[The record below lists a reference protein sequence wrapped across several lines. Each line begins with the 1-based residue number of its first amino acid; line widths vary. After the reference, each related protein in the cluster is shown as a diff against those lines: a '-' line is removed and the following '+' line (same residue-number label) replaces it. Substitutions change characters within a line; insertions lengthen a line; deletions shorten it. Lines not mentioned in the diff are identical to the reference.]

1 MVAGTIPRTI
11 RKQRLKMMKIIS
23 TYFFLL
29 IIGLFCLC
37 PISFAQ
43 NNNKAILIG
52 ISQYDKIGG
61 LAFADEDVRMLHT
74 MLTNY
79 AGYNSAD
86 IVMLLNQEATKQRI
100 MKAIKDIVRQ
110 SHKEPLDHV
119 IFMFAGHGLPPNIK
133 SNTSNAFLAPFDA
146 QIIDDNGKS
155 AFFKESGGLVNNE
168 TFINKA
174 WLIKQL
180 SDLQAKEIVLILDS
194 CYSGA
199 KNFGA
204 LFADNLGFNVELG
217 EGSGGQRGVVIMQR
231 KTTDD
236 LSQTRIAFL
245 ASSNENQPSAEYSEL
260 KHGALSYCIFEY
272 INTVRKNTDDSG
284 KSEITVTGMYTNVTK
299 LFDQVKVEG
308 VSLSSRHQPVLFAIP
323 SYDTISG
330 MKFVS
335 VNGNKKPVI
344 KTGTIEISSDPE
356 NAEVSVDG
364 VPTGQLSNCLLELTE
379 GRHMISLFL
388 PGTNYMHSVMVDIRE
403 GQHKRTKIVLRG
415 SLLVESF
422 SDNPSINLPQLKVFI
437 DDMEVESS
445 GQHMKKLIA
454 GTHSLKVLVENVE
467 KIRQIEI
474 RPESPLLVRYKII
487 REDPKPPPNNNND
500 ADLVSF

>member
-1 MVAGTIPRTI
+1 
-11 RKQRLKMMKIIS
+11 MMKTIS

-29 IIGLFCLC
+29 AIGLLCLC
-37 PISFAQ
+37 PVSFAQ

-52 ISQYDKIGG
+52 ISQYAEIDG
-61 LAFADEDVRMLHT
+61 LRYADEDVRMLHT

-79 AGYNSAD
+79 AGYRSAD
-86 IVMLLNQEATKQRI
+86 IVLLLNRDATKQRI
-100 MKAIKDIVRQ
+100 MSAITDMVRQ
-110 SHKEPLDHV
+110 SHKKPLDHV

-133 SNTSNAFLAPFDA
+133 STTSNAFLAPFDA
-146 QIIDDNGKS
+146 QIITPNGKS

-199 KNFGA
+199 RNFGA
-204 LFADNLGFNVELG
+204 LFAENLGFNVEL
-217 EGSGGQRGVVIMQR
+217 EGVSGGQRGVVIMQR
-231 KTTDD
+231 KTTED
-236 LSQTRIAFL
+236 LSQTRIAFI

-272 INTVRKNTDDSG
+272 INTVRKNTDEADS
-284 KSEITVTGMYTNVTK
+284 SEITVTGMYTNVTT
-299 LFDQVKVEG
+299 LFDRVKVDG
-308 VSLSSRHQPVLFAIP
+308 ASLSSRHQPVMFAIP
-323 SYDTISG
+323 SYDTITG

-344 KTGTIEISSDPE
+344 KTGTIEIASDPDD
-356 NAEVSVDG
+356 AEVSIDG
-364 VPTGQLSNCLLELTE
+364 VPTGKLSNCSLELPE

-388 PGTNYMHSVMVDIRE
+388 PSTNYMHSVMVDIRD
-403 GQHKRTKIVLRG
+403 GQHKQVKIPLRG
-415 SLLVESF
+415 SLQVESF
-422 SDNPSINLPQLKVFI
+422 SDNPSISLPALKVFI
-437 DDMEVESS
+437 DDLEVGAS

-467 KIRQIEI
+467 KTRQIEI
-474 RPESPLLVRYKII
+474 RPDSPLLVRYKIT
-487 REDPKPPPNNNND
+487 REDPKPASNNND